1 MCSMQLTSSRPGPAP
16 GPEDVVV
23 PGQEDVPV
31 LERELRTFFR
41 WLRQWQRGADRIGL
55 ELDEHT
61 FGVLSAVHDRG
72 PSRLQDL
79 AADLG
84 LDASTVSRHV
94 TGLERS
100 GLLARVPDPDDGRAR
115 RVILTAAGSAAWSRD
130 RAARRELVRRALS
143 RWPAED
149 RRRLTALLTQLNE
162 ELATLLTE
170 PEKEPA

>member
-1 MCSMQLTSSRPGPAP
+1 MQLTSSRPVHVP

-31 LERELRTFFR
+31 LERELRSFFR
-41 WLRQWQRGADRIGL
+41 RLRQWQRGADRVGL

-61 FGVLSAVHDRG
+61 FGVLSTVHDRG

-94 TGLERS
+94 TALERC
-100 GLLARVPDPDDGRAR
+100 GLLTRVPDPDDRRAR
-115 RVILTAAGSAAWSRD
+115 RVILTADGSAAWSRD
-130 RAARRELVRRALS
+130 REARRELVRRALS
-143 RWPAED
+143 RWPADD
-149 RRRLTALLTQLNE
+149 RRRLTSLLTQLNA